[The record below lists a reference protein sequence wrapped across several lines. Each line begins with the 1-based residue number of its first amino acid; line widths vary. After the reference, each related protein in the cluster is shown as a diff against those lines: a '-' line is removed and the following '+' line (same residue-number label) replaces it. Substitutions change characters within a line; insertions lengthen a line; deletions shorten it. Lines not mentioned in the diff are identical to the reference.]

1 MLGNAIAPDLLEM
14 LDTGSP
20 GDIDF
25 YNQYARHS
33 GGPVLVLMCGTGR
46 IAIPIARQGIPVIG
60 LDGDAGIIELAK
72 RKAAQQGVT
81 RAMFIKGDPAHFVS
95 DSKHP
100 LVMIPGG
107 GLLQLLTLEEQRACL
122 SAVRTAMQ
130 VGGKL
135 VLDLPLL
142 EPGAPASTEPLLRR
156 QGDRIALIRQHRKYD
171 GARQVAEALIECHW
185 LDQDGA
191 VSKSQYATT
200 HTRYATPG
208 ELILLLDSCGFAP
221 VCYGSFDRRSLL
233 PGSSRLVIEAERNR

>member
-1 MLGNAIAPDLLEM
+1 MLRNAIAPDLLEI

-46 IAIPIARQGIPVIG
+46 VAIPIARQGIPVIG
-60 LDGDAGIIELAK
+60 LDGDAGTIELAK
-72 RKAAQQGVT
+72 RKATQQNLT
-81 RAMFIKGDPAHFVS
+81 RAMFIKGDPTHFVS

-100 LVMIPGG
+100 LVMIPAG

-122 SAVRTAMQ
+122 SAVRTTMQ

-142 EPGAPASTEPLLRR
+142 EPDAPVSTEPVLRK
-156 QGDRIALIRQHRKYD
+156 QGDRMALIRQHRKYD
-171 GARQVAEALIECHW
+171 GARQVAEDLIECHW

-191 VSKSQYATT
+191 VVKSQYATT

-208 ELILLLDSCGFAP
+208 EMILLLDACGFAP
-221 VCYGSFDRRSLL
+221 VCFGGFDRRSLL
-233 PGSSRLVIEAERNR
+233 PGSTRFVIEAQRNR